1 MADQAACD
9 SGLRPSRPIFGQYL
23 MSALYGAIRFLW
35 ISYAPSG
42 KCTLFLGDKRSSV
55 DENQTLATPWLAKY

>member
-1 MADQAACD
+1 
-9 SGLRPSRPIFGQYL
+9 